1 MSSQQSMLIVE
12 LAETLQWLP
21 SSARV
26 LAWCRLL
33 NSTDSLL
40 DANIAEPL
48 SALIPYLKDVSGK
61 DFAKYHDLFLTLVRR
76 VPEDKKK
83 KVYSILK
90 SNKAHL
96 PAGVKNELSFSDLIF
111 GS

>member
-33 NSTDSLL
+33 NSAEALL

-48 SALIPYLKDVSGK
+48 IALIPYLKDVGAK
-61 DFAKYHDLFLTLVRR
+61 DFARYHDLFVNLIRR
-76 VPEDKKK
+76 VPEENKK
-83 KVYSILK
+83 KVYMMLK
-90 SNKAHL
+90 NNKSVL
-96 PAGVKNELSFSDLIF
+96 PAPLKADLSFGELIF
-111 GS
+111 GA